1 MSNRHHMVKL
11 CWMQEGAGKRD
22 YYYSFPDNMIYCA
35 NMQEYEHL
43 HGWGPTLL
51 ICLVGPI
58 ASFLGSV
65 ARSRSVLIDS
75 VQIAIIVVSTIVVVF
90 GTHLVYGKS
99 KKYEEDYIRGHGY
112 SEDATKTELRRLY
125 SYGKKYRGG
134 LSVFIVI
141 STLMAVVGITIT
153 ITGALVGTIIYYL
166 GVWSAAIWTELLSPI
181 DQLRVSSIINKE
193 RK

>member
-134 LSVFIVI
+134 LCIFIII
-141 STLMAVVGITIT
+141 SMLIVVVGIT
-153 ITGALVGTIIYYL
+153 GMNSGSPVGVIIYFL
-166 GVWSAAIWTELLSPI
+166 GVLSATIWTELLSPI
-181 DQLRVSSIINKE
+181 DQLRIKRIITTE
-193 RK
+193 R